1 MEDEQPEGV
10 RHRNAAEKGIQNK
23 QGEST
28 NSTLAIFHNVLLS
41 GLLQPASLGFRNTEG
56 EGRNKNSQVPD
67 GDSQTRAM
75 LQ

>member
-1 MEDEQPEGV
+1 MKDEQPGRE
-10 RHRNAAEKGIQNK
+10 AQKCIQNK

-28 NSTLAIFHNVLLS
+28 NNTLANFHNVLLS

-56 EGRNKNSQVPD
+56 EGRNKSSQVPD
-67 GDSQTRAM
+67 GNSQTCAM